1 MEVHHLVVMDMQLPL
16 MVHIGNSKN
25 PLLEGPQPHVREG
38 ASMVAIGDKIMIFGG
53 QGTRQRFN
61 DLYILDAK

>member
-16 MVHIGNSKN
+16 M